1 MTQGWNCDVKMQ
13 LDTEQLH
20 LLILQGK
27 GSPLAWAAPHF
38 LTFNKQFLK
47 NFHLN

>member
-1 MTQGWNCDVKMQ
+1 MREMQ

-27 GSPLAWAAPHF
+27 GLPLAYTAPHF
-38 LTFNKQFLK
+38 QIFNEQFLK
-47 NFHLN
+47 KLPP